1 MEGVSN
7 IDTSSPTVYKSM
19 YLNSNYGRSFGQTYT
34 NPANQKVEAVVKL
47 SRWTSGITDDV
58 NLTSTNVDY
67 RNSIY

>member
-1 MEGVSN
+1 MEENLVKY
-7 IDTSSPTVYKSM
+7 I
-19 YLNSNYGRSFGQTYT
+19 

-67 RNSIY
+67 E